1 MIGQQVH
8 GADNAVEMEDELDL
22 DIEYEKDE
30 FDDEDEG
37 VGVAA
42 ADAVSRCLRRRGE
55 WCHRHRCMAA
65 VVIVKA
71 VCAWRRRRRCR
82 GR

>member
-30 FDDEDEG
+30 FDDGDEG

-42 ADAVSRCLRRRGE
+42 DDAVSRCLRRRGE
-55 WCHRHRCMAA
+55 
-65 VVIVKA
+65 
-71 VCAWRRRRRCR
+71 
-82 GR
+82 

>member
-1 MIGQQVH
+1 MHYSYSIYLQLIGQQVH

-42 ADAVSRCLRRRGE
+42 DDAVSRCLRRRGE
-55 WCHRHRCMAA
+55 
-65 VVIVKA
+65 
-71 VCAWRRRRRCR
+71 
-82 GR
+82 